1 MTDNSHGPAAA
12 SSALSVIIE
21 DRAVTVVR
29 APDAFDVL
37 SLATALTRGGLRAVE
52 LTLTTPGILERLS
65 AVPAAEFASVQA
77 TVGVGTVLTGAG
89 ASAAIDAGAQFLVTP
104 GVNEPVAT
112 VAAQRGVPVIMGAFT
127 PTEVMSAVHL
137 GAAAV
142 KIFPAR
148 AVGPTYLRDLLG
160 PFPGLAL
167 IPSGGINAGNAAD
180 YLTAGAVA
188 VTAGTDVVAP
198 ALVAA
203 AQWNTIAERAAQFA
217 ATIKRNAGEG
227 A

>member
-1 MTDNSHGPAAA
+1 
-12 SSALSVIIE
+12 
-21 DRAVTVVR
+21 
-29 APDAFDVL
+29 
-37 SLATALTRGGLRAVE
+37 
-52 LTLTTPGILERLS
+52 
-65 AVPAAEFASVQA
+65 
-77 TVGVGTVLTGAG
+77 
-89 ASAAIDAGAQFLVTP
+89 
-104 GVNEPVAT
+104 
-112 VAAQRGVPVIMGAFT
+112 
-127 PTEVMSAVHL
+127 MSAVQL

-180 YLTAGAVA
+180 YLAAGAIA
-188 VTAGTDVVAP
+188 VTAGTDVVTP

-203 AQWNTIAERAAQFA
+203 AQWNTIAERAALFA
-217 ATIKRNAGEG
+217 GTIKREAGEG